1 MSSESDS
8 DVFFDAEEVT
18 PVKTTKS
25 VKKDE
30 KNEETNKLD
39 EESPKDEH
47 VTNNAMINIS
57 DMIINE
63 DLKEAARKA
72 RDNEQRRKKVEELR
86 KQMLHDDDDVPEI
99 HSEQSSIESSSVEGI
114 YPSSSRG
121 YAYKH
126 SDRNSN
132 ETSSVMSLGKI
143 GSILGGRDKQ
153 SSRDIDTV
161 STDSKYSCNE
171 SGSLQDGAGPSLRQ
185 RSNCTEPDVV
195 ASTKGEFK
203 HPVAPPRRKKRNKNK
218 TDTNNLTVSESNVE
232 LPSPTDPVESLAR
245 EIEFSL
251 DLHSATRGQ
260 YVVKP
265 QDREQDRA
273 EGPNVENA
281 ERRGSASQRSDSLK
295 SNSSKNLLNASEGH
309 ENANGSNEESKQQQP
324 YMVRTRSDSGR
335 PLTDQEILA
344 QVTVRNLD
352 TGEQIPLS
360 LAEEHL
366 PRCLNPLSL
375 HIMRLTSE
383 YVSNTAL
390 NKESDEE
397 STDMRK
403 SDSMDIASRALER
416 TRGLGRRLRMEVSRI
431 RTVVDKV
438 THSRHGDEDNSEE
451 EIISDQRSSVKIKSS
466 SKLKSAEKGGSEFE
480 NIRVV
485 QELSGEHTGAIW
497 TMKFSTCGR
506 LLATA
511 GQDHDL
517 RIWVLRDA
525 YKYFDDMRQRFNAE
539 SGKTSP
545 QPDVSTTDDDDKEE
559 SEDDKGPF
567 LRKPFCT
574 YQGHTAELLDVSWSK
589 NYFILSS
596 SMDKTVRLWHISRK
610 ECLCCFQ
617 HIDFVTAIVFHPKD
631 DRYFLSGSLDGKLRL
646 WNIPDKKVTLW
657 NELDGQT
664 KLITAVNFCQN
675 GKIAVVGS
683 YDGRCIFYYTD
694 QLKYYTQ
701 IHVRSTKGKNSHGR
715 KISGIEEMP
724 GEDKILVTSN
734 DSRIRLYD
742 LRDLCLTCKYKGY
755 VNLSSQIKASLSHDG
770 KYILSGSENQFIYL
784 WKTSH
789 DYAKFRR
796 DRNDYWTAIK
806 AHNAVVTSAV
816 FAPNPSIIVKQ
827 LIRDQDE
834 DVAAAMKED
843 INKYYI
849 MVSGDFN
856 GAYITDVHEDEVT
869 VAFEN
874 DWQPESKF
882 PFNRVRLPPAP
893 PKDDKPISMIEGQ
906 EVEVFSRANEQE
918 ACGWWRAVVK
928 MTKGD
933 FHVVE
938 YLGWETTYTEIVPS
952 DRLRLKNTKNFY
964 TTLNTSH
971 LWQTLVFFFQTSLF
985 FHILAKLHSLYED
998 IFQIRNGGQK
1008 NLKKTIGVLGCKYNQ
1023 DKKCLQIIGRHE
1035 GLKKRACMLS
1045 DMHFRNLRQK
1055 VLLLNRTEEAARQ
1068 LESTRL
1074 HSNSGYGE
1082 EFTVREDLMGLAIGA
1097 HGANIQNARKLEGIT
1112 GIDLEECSCTFK
1124 IFGEEG
1130 RGPPQHRTG
1139 KGSMDMQVH
1148 RKPTSHPSLTDRTS
1162 GHMVEGSV
1170 TERTFSVPFVFV
1182 GTIESITNAKIL
1194 LEYHLAH
1201 LKEVEK
1207 LRQEKLEIDQQL
1219 RSQVGN
1225 VQNFPVPRRPGPER
1239 NYNSEN
1245 DTGRVRGGGP
1255 PRGRGRGG
1263 GSGPVRRWANDS
1275 SRFNNSTSNH
1285 PSSTLSDFI
1294 GNADK
1299 RGGHN
1304 SYRGGISRGRERGG
1318 GDNSS
1323 RGLPNRK

>member
-18 PVKTTKS
+18 PVRTTKS

-30 KNEETNKLD
+30 KSEEANKNLD
-39 EESPKDEH
+39 EEAPKDEH
-47 VTNNAMINIS
+47 VTNSSIINIS

-63 DLKEAARKA
+63 DLK
-72 RDNEQRRKKVEELR
+72 
-86 KQMLHDDDDVPEI
+86 
-99 HSEQSSIESSSVEGI
+99 
-114 YPSSSRG
+114 
-121 YAYKH
+121 
-126 SDRNSN
+126 
-132 ETSSVMSLGKI
+132 
-143 GSILGGRDKQ
+143 
-153 SSRDIDTV
+153 
-161 STDSKYSCNE
+161 
-171 SGSLQDGAGPSLRQ
+171 
-185 RSNCTEPDVV
+185 
-195 ASTKGEFK
+195 
-203 HPVAPPRRKKRNKNK
+203 
-218 TDTNNLTVSESNVE
+218 ESNVE

-245 EIEFSL
+245 EIEYSL

-273 EGPNVENA
+273 EGPVGDST
-281 ERRGSASQRSDSLK
+281 ERRSSVPTRSDSLN
-295 SNSSKNLLNASEGH
+295 SNSSRGLLNPAEGH
-309 ENANGSNEESKQQQP
+309 ESANGTTEELKQQQP

-403 SDSMDIASRALER
+403 SDSMDIAAKALER
-416 TRGLGRRLRMEVSRI
+416 TRGLGRRLKMEVSKF
-431 RTVVDKV
+431 RTLVDNV

-466 SKLKSAEKGGSEFE
+466 SKLKSAEKGGNEFE
-480 NIRVV
+480 NIRVI

-545 QPDVSTTDDDDKEE
+545 QPDVSTTDGDDKEE
-559 SEDDKGPF
+559 GEDDKGPF

-701 IHVRSTKGKNSHGR
+701 IHVRSTKGKNSQGR

-816 FAPNPSIIVKQ
+816 FAPNPSTIVKQ
-827 LIRDQDE
+827 LIRDQEE

-843 INKYYI
+843 INKYYV

-856 GAYITDVHEDEVT
+856 GVIKVFLHKTKTGAT
-869 VAFEN
+869 N
-874 DWQPESKF
+874 
-882 PFNRVRLPPAP
+882 
-893 PKDDKPISMIEGQ
+893 IS
-906 EVEVFSRANEQE
+906 
-918 ACGWWRAVVK
+918 
-928 MTKGD
+928 
-933 FHVVE
+933 
-938 YLGWETTYTEIVPS
+938 
-952 DRLRLKNTKNFY
+952 
-964 TTLNTSH
+964 
-971 LWQTLVFFFQTSLF
+971 
-985 FHILAKLHSLYED
+985 
-998 IFQIRNGGQK
+998 
-1008 NLKKTIGVLGCKYNQ
+1008 
-1023 DKKCLQIIGRHE
+1023 
-1035 GLKKRACMLS
+1035 
-1045 DMHFRNLRQK
+1045 
-1055 VLLLNRTEEAARQ
+1055 
-1068 LESTRL
+1068 
-1074 HSNSGYGE
+1074 
-1082 EFTVREDLMGLAIGA
+1082 
-1097 HGANIQNARKLEGIT
+1097 
-1112 GIDLEECSCTFK
+1112 
-1124 IFGEEG
+1124 
-1130 RGPPQHRTG
+1130 
-1139 KGSMDMQVH
+1139 
-1148 RKPTSHPSLTDRTS
+1148 
-1162 GHMVEGSV
+1162 
-1170 TERTFSVPFVFV
+1170 
-1182 GTIESITNAKIL
+1182 
-1194 LEYHLAH
+1194 
-1201 LKEVEK
+1201 
-1207 LRQEKLEIDQQL
+1207 
-1219 RSQVGN
+1219 
-1225 VQNFPVPRRPGPER
+1225 
-1239 NYNSEN
+1239 
-1245 DTGRVRGGGP
+1245 
-1255 PRGRGRGG
+1255 
-1263 GSGPVRRWANDS
+1263 
-1275 SRFNNSTSNH
+1275 
-1285 PSSTLSDFI
+1285 
-1294 GNADK
+1294 
-1299 RGGHN
+1299 
-1304 SYRGGISRGRERGG
+1304 
-1318 GDNSS
+1318 
-1323 RGLPNRK
+1323 